1 MIKGIIFD
9 LDDTLTVHDDLYDFN
24 YLRTIKTFFP
34 DFNMKNTEVLKI
46 MIETIDSVGSKK
58 YFADYLDAK
67 FGGRDILWAD
77 CGGFGEIAQHLK
89 NIHLEAQN
97 EMWINVIKNLGILS
111 KKINI
116 KSIIDK
122 YKFFM
127 WEGIKS
133 FDDVIPTLT
142 KLKRYKLG
150 ILTNGMQLHQRKKIS
165 ISGLMDFFSTPN
177 SEIVTS
183 SECLQGKPFS
193 KPYKYIC
200 EKLSLDLNEIIM
212 VGDTLDGD
220 ILGAQK
226 LNIKNVLINRKNNLQ
241 EQSIKPDHIINSLKD
256 LTTIIEKL

>member
-24 YLRTIKTFFP
+24 YLKTIKTFFP
-34 DFNMKNTEVLKI
+34 DFNMENNEILKI
-46 MIETIDSVGSKK
+46 MIDTIDYIGSKK
-58 YFADYLDAK
+58 YFSDYLDAK

-77 CGGFGEIAQHLK
+77 CGGFGEIARHLK
-89 NIHLEAQN
+89 EVHIEAQN
-97 EMWINVIKNLGILS
+97 EMWVNILKNLGITNT
-111 KKINI
+111 KINI
-116 KSIIDK
+116 NTLINK

-127 WEGIKS
+127 WDGIKS

-142 KLKRYKLG
+142 KLKKYKLG

-165 ISGLMDFFSTPN
+165 ISGLLSFFSTKN

-183 SECLQGKPFS
+183 SECLEGKPYS

-200 EKLSLDLNEIIM
+200 KKLSLDLNEIIM

-226 LNIKNVLINRKNNLQ
+226 LNIKNVLINRKNNLK
-241 EQSIKPDHIINSLKD
+241 EQSIKPDHVINSLRD
-256 LTTIIEKL
+256 LMSIIE